1 MEEIPIWF
9 HPIPH
14 LLQNNLR
21 KLAIAPDRWL
31 ATRQYHPFQ
40 AHCLQSESRDSK
52 MPWPCE
58 KKAQPVT
65 LKHHKK
71 CNHRH
76 FVTFW
81 WLFLTHFWPW
91 KICSWTPH
99 IGHHGIHTKHPNSLH
114 GLCHRFPPW
123 HQDTTKWRNQ
133 EIKLPQIQKYHVM
146 VVTMFYSILLV
157 YSFISTSASVMKT
170 CSLIFLVAWIQA
182 RSCDASPTLC
192 DIQNTIRHRAH
203 MWHWSWSHSLPCFLH
218 RQPWHRHL
226 CLLIMR

>member
-52 MPWPCE
+52 MPWHFARKTPNLSHWNTT
-58 KKAQPVT
+58 KNAI
-65 LKHHKK
+65 LH
-71 CNHRH
+71 H

-123 HQDTTKWRNQ
+123 HQDTTKVEKSGNQ
-133 EIKLPQIQKYHVM
+133 ITTNSKYHVM
-146 VVTMFYSILLV
+146 VVTMFY
-157 YSFISTSASVMKT
+157 
-170 CSLIFLVAWIQA
+170 
-182 RSCDASPTLC
+182 
-192 DIQNTIRHRAH
+192 
-203 MWHWSWSHSLPCFLH
+203 
-218 RQPWHRHL
+218 
-226 CLLIMR
+226 